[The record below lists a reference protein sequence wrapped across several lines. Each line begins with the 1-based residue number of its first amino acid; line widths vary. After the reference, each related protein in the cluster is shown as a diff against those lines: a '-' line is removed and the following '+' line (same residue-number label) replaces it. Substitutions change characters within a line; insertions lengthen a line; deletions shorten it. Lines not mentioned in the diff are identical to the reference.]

1 MMANKEKGEVSLL
14 AGKETYIIR
23 FSSNAL
29 CELEDASG
37 VSAIELA
44 NSLADETKFSIKSLR
59 LILWAGLIGSHDELT
74 LKNAGDIIDLAGL
87 ETVGIAVGKAFELAF
102 PAANEEAG
110 QEPDAGKNKA
120 AA

>member
-1 MMANKEKGEVSLL
+1 MANKEKGEVALI
-14 AGKETYIIR
+14 AGDEIYIIR

-44 NSLADETKFSIKSLR
+44 NSLADESKFSMKSLR
-59 LILWAGLIGSHDELT
+59 VMLWAGLSGSKEDIS
-74 LKNAGDIIDLAGL
+74 LKDTGDIIDQAGL
-87 ETVGIAVGKAFELAF
+87 GDVGMAIGKAFELAF
-102 PAANEEAG
+102 PAPKDEDG